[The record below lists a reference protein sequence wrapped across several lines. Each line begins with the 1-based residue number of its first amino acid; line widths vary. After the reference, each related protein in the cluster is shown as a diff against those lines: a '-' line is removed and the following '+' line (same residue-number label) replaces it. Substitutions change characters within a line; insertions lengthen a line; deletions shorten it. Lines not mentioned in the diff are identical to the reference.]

1 MNTSSIDTAVVPKL
15 SADGFHRLFAGAP
28 VAMLIEGHDGI
39 IKDIN
44 EASCELMATT
54 RAHIVGQHA
63 SAILPPK
70 QAGETTGSKRAG
82 LLTRLDGSSVSVTV
96 LTTPIALGLDEAYL
110 VTMWPAEQSL
120 SGTTVSQSTSP
131 AAEKKNG
138 EIDLQS
144 ACSRIAH
151 ILNNSLTTIKGF
163 ASLAKDQLQD
173 GEVQPEH
180 LEEIYQAANRGGEFA
195 HALLRFGQPRERNA
209 DALDINAS
217 LQDSESNFR
226 SIVGENAGLSVIL
239 GSRIPA
245 IEADR
250 EAFIEL
256 VGHLLENSKRATSG
270 MGEIQIT
277 TTSDELD
284 GELYAVLTIADDGAG
299 MTKDVLDRALQPF
312 YSDPT
317 NRTANGL
324 GLSICYGLMRDFGG
338 RMELESSAGSGTS
351 VRLLFPASEAA
362 SIPLE
367 ALSPS
372 SEAISPS
379 FAEEPRIEAKDLSS
393 TSKDSPILAEAP
405 MIDSPSKTE
414 APSTATTKPA
424 KKRPGAPGGKETI
437 LVVEDEDMVR
447 DLVKR
452 SLGYLGYQVIDACN
466 GEEGLEVARQRGEEI
481 DMIFTDIVMPRMSGP
496 EMVARMTEAE
506 IGYPVLYTTGFTD
519 NKRLLDNGEIRE
531 GVNLLPKPYTTKV
544 LANRIREVLD
554 S

>member
-1 MNTSSIDTAVVPKL
+1 MNTSSIDAAVVPKL

-44 EASCELMATT
+44 QASCELMTTT
-54 RAHIVGQHA
+54 RAHVVGQHA

-70 QAGETTGSKRAG
+70 QPGETTGSKRAG
-82 LLTRLDGSSVSVTV
+82 LLTRLDGSSIPVTV

-110 VTMWPAEQSL
+110 VTMWPAEQCL
-120 SGTTVSQSTSP
+120 SAAAQSATP
-131 AAEKKNG
+131 TIEDNNG

-163 ASLAKDQLQD
+163 ASLAKDQLED

-180 LEEIYQAANRGGEFA
+180 LEQIYEAANRGGDFA
-195 HALLRFGQPRERNA
+195 HALLRFGQPRERNS
-209 DALDINAS
+209 DALEINAL
-217 LQDSESNFR
+217 LQESESDFR
-226 SIVGENAGLSVIL
+226 SIVGEDAGLSVIL
-239 GSRIPA
+239 GSQIPA

-299 MTKDVLDRALQPF
+299 MSEDVLDRALQPF
-312 YSDPT
+312 YSDPS

-351 VRLLFPASEAA
+351 VRLFFPASDAA
-362 SIPLE
+362 SIPLA
-367 ALSPS
+367 ALGP
-372 SEAISPS
+372 
-379 FAEEPRIEAKDLSS
+379 AEEETSSTEEPKIEAKESSS
-393 TSKDSPILAEAP
+393 TPENPPVLAEAP
-405 MIDSPSKTE
+405 VIDSPPKTE
-414 APSTATTKPA
+414 VHPTATTKPA

-452 SLGYLGYQVIDACN
+452 SLGYLGYQVIDASN